1 MAAGAG
7 PWRVRGLLGPEMLF
21 LLGPEH
27 AGELRKHIGDPGAA
41 RLPVGGLGGG
51 VRHDRHTVTI
61 CM

>member
-7 PWRVRGLLGPEMLF
+7 PWRVRGLIGPETLF
-21 LLGPEH
+21 LFDP
-27 AGELRKHIGDPGAA
+27 ELRKHIGDPSWGAA
-41 RLPVGGLGGG
+41 RLLVGGLGGG